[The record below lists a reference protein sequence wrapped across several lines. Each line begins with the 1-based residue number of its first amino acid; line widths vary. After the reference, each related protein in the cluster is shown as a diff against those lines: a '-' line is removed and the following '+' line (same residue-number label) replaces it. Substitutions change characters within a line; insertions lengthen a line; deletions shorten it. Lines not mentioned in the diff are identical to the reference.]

1 MIFVNDAITVAGM
14 NSGIGIPIAIAI
26 SAGIDKIIAPCFGR
40 GDYRKVLGEA
50 RYYQSIESMYVPFTQ
65 KLECAARECE
75 SFANSLVEQNKVYNN
90 IREKDKAVTK
100 ALKDLYDSI

>member
-1 MIFVNDAITVAGM
+1 
-14 NSGIGIPIAIAI
+14 
-26 SAGIDKIIAPCFGR
+26 
-40 GDYRKVLGEA
+40 
-50 RYYQSIESMYVPFTQ
+50 MYVPFIQ